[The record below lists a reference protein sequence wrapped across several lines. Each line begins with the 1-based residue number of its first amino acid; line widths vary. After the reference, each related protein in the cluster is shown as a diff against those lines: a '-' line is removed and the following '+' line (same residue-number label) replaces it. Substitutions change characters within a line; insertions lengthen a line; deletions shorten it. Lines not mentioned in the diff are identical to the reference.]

1 MKCDCLANRLLS
13 LLPILTKVWKTPK
26 CVNSLQREKC
36 RQEKKAAWTLCQSKK
51 SNGHSVSGELQSC
64 THTHVTHT
72 RRQMLKF
79 SKSYRLYKLNIRWVH
94 SQRGANPPHPTRK
107 DCVSLPVHP
116 ATVLFTKKKEPGSTV
131 NPIKVNIITAYGLL
145 HNTTNTITLRAAFLL
160 CLSEKSCSTLP
171 KSAAWPRKATS
182 KERRGTT
189 IHKKKKNLCCD
200 LLCQSDSCSFQHFL
214 PLFTGGCC

>member
-1 MKCDCLANRLLS
+1 MLIAYGGKSAGR
-13 LLPILTKVWKTPK
+13 KK
-26 CVNSLQREKC
+26 
-36 RQEKKAAWTLCQSKK
+36 RQHEL
-51 SNGHSVSGELQSC
+51 SVSLKSQMVIQCQESC
-64 THTHVTHT
+64 NPAHTHVTHT

-171 KSAAWPRKATS
+171 KSAA
-182 KERRGTT
+182 
-189 IHKKKKNLCCD
+189 
-200 LLCQSDSCSFQHFL
+200 
-214 PLFTGGCC
+214 